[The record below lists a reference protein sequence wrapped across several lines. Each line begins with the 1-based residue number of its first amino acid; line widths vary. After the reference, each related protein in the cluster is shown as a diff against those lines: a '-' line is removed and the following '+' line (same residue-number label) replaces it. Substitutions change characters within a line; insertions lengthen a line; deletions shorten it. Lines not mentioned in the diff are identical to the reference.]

1 MDSTQFYERLSKQLT
16 LLPKHQLI
24 SFGLDICERLLP
36 DYVEFHDQFNWGDP
50 EILKKSIQY
59 IKDSVSEAVDEEKVN
74 QLLTGLEEVL
84 PDTEDFTDPL
94 GTYALNAGCAVFE
107 LLEYLIDPEID
118 HLLNISSVITDTLDF
133 KLSELESDLNEEDL
147 LKHPEMLKEWNYQ
160 LELSK

>member
-16 LLPKHQLI
+16 FLPKHRLI

-36 DYVEFHDQFNWGDP
+36 DYIEFHHEFNWGDP

-59 IKDSVSEAVDEEKVN
+59 VKDSVADVVDEEKVN
-74 QLLTGLEEVL
+74 QLLAGLEEVI
-84 PDTEDFTDPL
+84 PDTEEFTDPV
-94 GTYALNAGCAVFE
+94 GTYALNAACAVFE

-133 KLSELESDLNEEDL
+133 KLSELETDLNEEDL

>member
-1 MDSTQFYERLSKQLT
+1 MDSTQFYECLSKQLT
-16 LLPKHQLI
+16 FLSKHRLI

-36 DYVEFHDQFNWGDP
+36 DYIEFHHEFNWGDP

-59 IKDSVSEAVDEEKVN
+59 IKDSISAVVDEEKVN
-74 QLLTGLEEVL
+74 QLLAGLEEVL
-84 PDTEDFTDPL
+84 PDTEEFTDPL
-94 GTYALNAGCAVFE
+94 GTYALNAACAVFE

-133 KLSELESDLNEEDL
+133 KLSELETDLDEEDI